1 MGISSA
7 LYTGV
12 SGLNTNG
19 NAMNVIGNNLANTN
33 TIAYKGSRT
42 VFSDLLSATVTGSGG
57 SSQVG
62 RGVGLSTVDNIFS
75 QGTFETTESGLDLA
89 IEGDSFFLVS
99 SSEEDTT
106 YYTRAGAF
114 NFDDDG
120 YLVNPEG
127 LRVQGISYNTD
138 NELIGGDPQDIYL
151 DNEGLIQG
159 NPTSEITLNTNLDAN
174 ADIIISDSTDPDY
187 VAFDY
192 TDSSTFTY
200 SSSTQIY
207 DSLGN
212 PHLLTTYFTKTDDN
226 EWQARYSAEDADGN
240 PLPGDTTAIPVTTP
254 NDQTPEDIYFGVNG
268 ELVDSTG
275 TVLSDPQTYSI
286 AGFDW
291 ANGSDIVDIEIEL
304 DMTQFNSDSVVISQD
319 QNGYGAGS
327 LSGVGLDESGN
338 VIASYSNGE
347 KRYVAGV
354 SLAKFLDPSALS
366 MEGNNLFA
374 ATLESGAPR
383 VGLPDAELGS
393 IFSYSLEMSN
403 VDVAAEMVDMITT
416 QRGYQANSKIITA
429 VDELLEE
436 VINLKR

>member
-7 LYTGV
+7 LYTGI

-19 NAMNVIGNNLANTN
+19 NAMSVIGNNLANTN

-42 VFSDLLSATVTGSGG
+42 IFSDLLSSTITGSGG
-57 SSQVG
+57 VSQVG
-62 RGVGLSTVDNIFS
+62 RGVGLSTVDNVFS

-89 IEGDSFFLVS
+89 IEGGSFFLVS
-99 SSEEDTT
+99 PSDEATT

-114 NFDDDG
+114 KFDDDG
-120 YLVNPEG
+120 FLVNPEG
-127 LRVQGISYNTD
+127 LRVQGIPYND
-138 NELIGGDPQDIYL
+138 QGDLIGGDPGDIFL
-151 DNEGLIQG
+151 DSEGLVQG
-159 NPTSEITLNTNLDAN
+159 NATDKMTLNTNLDAN
-174 ADIIISDSTDPDY
+174 AEIITY
-187 VAFDY
+187 VPAVPAPVPPAVPFEFDY
-192 TDSSTFTY
+192 QKTDTFTY
-200 SSSTQIY
+200 SSSTQIF

-212 PHLLTTYFTKTDDN
+212 PHLLTTYFTKTGDN
-226 EWQARYSAEDADGN
+226 TWEARYSADGAV
-240 PLPGDTTAIPVTTP
+240 GYDP
-254 NDQTPEDIYFGVNG
+254 NDPANTPHPITFGANG
-268 ELVDSTG
+268 ELTSAPD
-275 TVLSDPQTYSI
+275 YEI
-286 AGFDW
+286 AAIDW
-291 ANGSDIVDIEIEL
+291 NNGSDDTIGITLTL

-327 LSGVGLDESGN
+327 LSGVGVDEVGN

-347 KRYVAGV
+347 KRFVAGI

-366 MEGNNLFA
+366 MQGNNVYA

-383 VGLPDAELGS
+383 VGLPNAELGS

-416 QRGYQANSKIITA
+416 QRGYQANSKIITT
-429 VDELLEE
+429 VDELLDE